1 MEKIGFVFSGQGSQS
16 VGMGKD
22 LAENF
27 EVCKN
32 IFDKADA
39 ALGYSISSICFD
51 GPKEELDKTENT
63 QPAILTVSIAAFEAL
78 KSKGVRPYAVA
89 GLSLGEYSALVAS
102 GVIAF
107 EDAVR
112 FVKKRGFMM
121 QNAVPA
127 GKGNMAAV
135 LGLDAE
141 KLKAVCAEASSKG
154 IVECAN
160 FNCPGQI
167 VIGGETEAVD
177 LACEKA
183 KEAGAK
189 KVVPLAVSV
198 PSHTSVLRD
207 VSAKLAVELSG
218 VELKNPGIKFLS
230 NVKGDFS
237 ETAGEI
243 ASLLAD
249 QVMKP
254 VLWQNIIEKMISDG
268 ITTIIEVGPGKV
280 LSGFNRMIS
289 REIKSYNVEDV
300 KSLEETIIK
309 LGE

>member
-32 IFDKADA
+32 IFDKADT

-127 GKGNMAAV
+127 GKGKMAAV

-167 VIGGETEAVD
+167 VIGGETEPVD
-177 LACEKA
+177 FACEKA

-207 VSAKLAVELSG
+207 VSAKLAVELSS
-218 VELKNPGIKFLS
+218 VELKNPEIKFLS
-230 NVKGDFS
+230 NVKGGFS
-237 ETAGEI
+237 ETSGEI
-243 ASLLAD
+243 STLLAD

-254 VLWQNIIEKMISDG
+254 VLWQNIIEKMIADG

-300 KSLEETIIK
+300 KSLEDTIIK

>member
-32 IFDKADA
+32 IFEKADA
-39 ALGYSISSICFD
+39 ALGYSISSICFE

-63 QPAILTVSIAAFEAL
+63 QPAILTVSLAAFEAL
-78 KSKGVRPYAVA
+78 KSKGVHPYAVA

-102 GVIAF
+102 GVISF

-127 GKGNMAAV
+127 GKGKMAAV

-289 REIKSYNVEDV
+289 REIKSYNVEDA

>member
-1 MEKIGFVFSGQGSQS
+1 MKKIGFVFSGQGSQS
-16 VGMGKD
+16 VGMGRD

-32 IFDKADA
+32 IFEKADA
-39 ALGYSISSICFD
+39 ALGYSISSICFE

-63 QPAILTVSIAAFEAL
+63 QPAILTVSLAAFEAL

-102 GVIAF
+102 GVISF

-127 GKGNMAAV
+127 GKGKMAAV

-177 LACEKA
+177 LASEKA

-207 VSAKLAVELSG
+207 VSAKLAVELSS

>member
-32 IFDKADA
+32 IFEKADS
-39 ALGYSISSICFD
+39 ALGYSISSICFE

-102 GVIAF
+102 GVISF

-127 GKGNMAAV
+127 GKGKMAAV

-167 VIGGETEAVD
+167 VIGGETDAVD
-177 LACEKA
+177 FACEKA

-207 VSAKLAVELSG
+207 VSAKLAVELSS
-218 VELKNPGIKFLS
+218 VELKNPEIKFLS

-243 ASLLAD
+243 STLLAD